1 MKIALCN
8 GGLGNQTFQYV
19 FSRFVELEGGEPC
32 FLDDAAFYGETSQ
45 HNGFEITKVFPHAK
59 PRLLSQ
65 VFSEDVW
72 KYVTERGNVAQQM
85 RNAGEELTLV
95 AETSDYRFDGTVVPV
110 PVNEFLPWLARAKG
124 NVYYHGYWINRQWL
138 KGKYEE
144 ILRRELEFAPLEDDR
159 NKRYAEEIQRTAS
172 VALHVRRGDFVT
184 LHLDAPAENY
194 RVAVNVMREQLEGA
208 HFFLFSDDM
217 DWCRA
222 NREELGLREGEVTF
236 VEGNDRDGRNYLDMQ
251 LMSYCKN
258 VILAQISSFSYLA
271 ALLNQNENVAVF
283 NMTKRKT

>member
-19 FSRFVELEGGEPC
+19 FSRFVELEGGGPC
-32 FLDDAAFYGETSQ
+32 FLDDAAFYGEAPQ

-59 PRLLSQ
+59 PRLLSEA
-65 VFSEDVW
+65 FSEDVW
-72 KYVTERGNVAQQM
+72 KYVTEQGNVAQQM

-95 AETSDYRFDGTVVPV
+95 AETSDYRFDGTVIPV
-110 PVNEFLPWLARAKG
+110 PANEFLPWLAQAKG
-124 NVYYHGYWINRQWL
+124 NVYYHGYWINQQWL

-159 NKRYAEEIQRTAS
+159 NKRYAEEIQRTTS

-184 LHLDAPAENY
+184 LRLDAPAENY
-194 RVAVNVMREQLEGA
+194 RVAVNIMKEQLENA

-222 NREELGLREGEVTF
+222 NREEMGLREEEVTF

-251 LMSYCKN
+251 LMTYCKN
-258 VILAQISSFSYLA
+258 VVLAQISSFSYLA

>member
-19 FSRFVELEGGEPC
+19 FSRFLELEGGEPC
-32 FLDDAAFYGETSQ
+32 FLDDAAFYGDHPQ

-59 PRLLSQ
+59 PRLLSEAL
-65 VFSEDVW
+65 SEDVW
-72 KYVTERGNVAQQM
+72 KYVAEQGNVAQQM

-95 AETSDYRFDGTVVPV
+95 AETSDYRFDGTVIPV
-110 PVNEFLPWLARAKG
+110 PANEFLPWLAQAKG
-124 NVYYHGYWINRQWL
+124 NVYYHGYWINPEWL
-138 KGKYEE
+138 KGKYKET
-144 ILRRELEFAPLEDDR
+144 LLRELEFAPLEDDR
-159 NKRYAEEIQRTAS
+159 NKRYAEEIQRTTS
-172 VALHVRRGDFVT
+172 VSLHVRRGDFVT
-184 LHLDAPAENY
+184 LRLDAPAENY
-194 RVAVNVMREQLEGA
+194 RVAVNIMREQLENA

-222 NREELGLREGEVTF
+222 NREEMGLREEEVTF

-258 VILAQISSFSYLA
+258 VVLAQISSFSYLA
-271 ALLNQNENVAVF
+271 ALLNQNEGVAIF
-283 NMTKRKT
+283 NMTKRET